1 MVTLTHISISNFQ
14 LYLYR
19 NQLKLT
25 MRKLFTLK
33 AVSLLAAAF
42 LLSTAAIAQKKPQ
55 ASPADSTSGTVAGA
69 MIKISYHS
77 PGIKGRTIGK
87 EIAPYG
93 QVWRT
98 GANEATTFSTSKDI
112 KIGGK
117 TLPAGKYTLYTLP
130 NETEWKII
138 FNSTTMDGSRPIW
151 GIKMDGSTTDD
162 PAKDVL
168 TTTVK
173 PMKSKAFAERF
184 KIDVDKKG
192 FVLVWG
198 DIAVPVMIK

>member
-1 MVTLTHISISNFQ
+1 MVTLTHIPIANFQ

-33 AVSLLAAAF
+33 SLSLLAVAF
-42 LLSTAAIAQKKPQ
+42 LFSTAAIAQNKPQ
-55 ASPADSTSGTVAGA
+55 ASPADSTSGTVAGS
-69 MIKISYHS
+69 MIKITYHS

-93 QVWRT
+93 KIWRT

-117 TLPAGKYTLYTLP
+117 TLHAGNYTMYTLP
-130 NETEWKII
+130 NETQWKII
-138 FNSTTMDGSRPIW
+138 INSQTGQW
-151 GIKMDGSTTDD
+151 GIKDDGSTTDD

-168 TTTVK
+168 TVTVK
-173 PMKSKAFAERF
+173 PMKSQKNNERF
-184 KIDVDKKG
+184 KIEVTKTG
-192 FVLVWG
+192 FVLLWG
-198 DIAVPVMIK
+198 NIAVPVMVKK

>member
-1 MVTLTHISISNFQ
+1 MVTLTHISVPNFQ
-14 LYLYR
+14 LYLWR

-25 MRKLFTLK
+25 MRKLLTLK
-33 AVSLLAAAF
+33 SLSLLAVAF
-42 LLSTAAIAQKKPQ
+42 LLSTVAFAQNKPQ

-69 MIKISYHS
+69 TIKINYHS

-93 QVWRT
+93 QIWRT
-98 GANEATTFSTSKDI
+98 GANEATTFWTSKDI

-138 FNSTTMDGSRPIW
+138 FNSQTMDGSRPIW

-168 TTTVK
+168 TVTVK
-173 PMKSKAFAERF
+173 PMKSQATNERF
-184 KIDVDKKG
+184 KIQVTKTG
-192 FVLVWG
+192 FVLLWG